1 MIHAQSILLVKMSY
15 IGALGWKT
23 LTETLKY
30 QLMFFGSDDTNI
42 DGRWTIASCCQSWW
56 KSENSNFSTW
66 WNVLYLGRFLS
77 CLNKQGALCRIHYVG
92 VWCTPCLESSLPKK
106 KKNGKQGTMQKQP
119 LSCEP
124 AEESNFWTI
133 DPGNKFQFT
142 RQKFAH
148 KMWLGLDYI

>member
-30 QLMFFGSDDTNI
+30 QSMFFGSDDTNI
-42 DGRWTIASCCQSWW
+42 DGRWTIASCSQSWW

-77 CLNKQGALCRIHYVG
+77 CLNKQGALCRIHHVG

-106 KKNGKQGTMQKQP
+106 KKKWKTRDDAKATTFM
-119 LSCEP
+119 
-124 AEESNFWTI
+124 WTSWRE
-133 DPGNKFQFT
+133 QF
-142 RQKFAH
+142 
-148 KMWLGLDYI
+148 LDYRSRRQISIYTAKIRP